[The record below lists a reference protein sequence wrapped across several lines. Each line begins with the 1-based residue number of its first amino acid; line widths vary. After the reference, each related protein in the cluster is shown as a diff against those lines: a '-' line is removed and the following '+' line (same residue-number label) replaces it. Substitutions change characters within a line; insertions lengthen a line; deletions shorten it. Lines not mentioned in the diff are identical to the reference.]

1 MNAYLRWVEHLP
13 GEPTLLVDTAQPD
26 HLFLYWYLVRFA
38 DRWPFAA
45 VVADPV
51 LRGQLSE
58 PFCSLT
64 GCRSTAA

>member
-1 MNAYLRWVEHLP
+1 MNAYLRWVERLP
-13 GEPTLLVDTAQPD
+13 GEPAFVTDTTGPD
-26 HLFLYWYLVRFA
+26 YLFLYWYLHRFTG
-38 DRWPFAA
+38 RWPFAA

-64 GCRSTAA
+64 GCRNTAA